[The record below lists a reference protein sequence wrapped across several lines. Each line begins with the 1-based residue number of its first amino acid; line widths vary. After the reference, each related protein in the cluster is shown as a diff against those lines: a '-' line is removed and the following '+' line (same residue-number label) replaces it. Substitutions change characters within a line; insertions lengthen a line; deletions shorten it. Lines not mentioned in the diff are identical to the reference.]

1 MKRAFAAVVIV
12 AALCLC
18 LTACTGEQG
27 EVREK
32 YAALGYASYDL
43 SPEELGLDGET
54 VDFVYYG
61 VKDANTDSPQRVYG
75 GGVRRRRRSGSI
87 LTHARKVDIRA
98 RIIYNIIP
106 SERAETY
113 IKGDLCSKTIERL
126 RKTRKTPQRKQ

>member
-1 MKRAFAAVVIV
+1 MKRAFAVVVIV

-61 VKDANTDSPQRVYG
+61 VKDANTDSPQRVY
-75 GGVRRRRRSGSI
+75 VV
-87 LTHARKVDIRA
+87 TF
-98 RIIYNIIP
+98 
-106 SERAETY
+106 
-113 IKGDLCSKTIERL
+113 KG
-126 RKTRKTPQRKQ
+126 

>member
-12 AALCLC
+12 AVLCLC

-61 VKDANTDSPQRVYG
+61 VKDANTDSPQRVYVVTFKG
-75 GGVRRRRRSGSI
+75 LDVAMEFETQNAEVLPNLIRSG
-87 LTHARKVDIRA
+87 RA
-98 RIIYNIIP
+98 VVFGD
-106 SERAETY
+106 AEGVEAY
-113 IKGDLCSKTIERL
+113 
-126 RKTRKTPQRKQ
+126 

>member
-61 VKDANTDSPQRVYG
+61 IKDANTDSPRRVYVVTFKG
-75 GGVRRRRRSGSI
+75 LDAAMEFETANAEVLPNLIRSG
-87 LTHARKVDIRA
+87 RA
-98 RIIYNIIP
+98 VVFGD
-106 SERAETY
+106 AEAVEAY
-113 IKGDLCSKTIERL
+113 
-126 RKTRKTPQRKQ
+126 